1 MPNRTLRARRLTGS
15 RLVLATVLGFAFSV
29 MTAAPSY
36 AATGT
41 IRIIQG
47 GTGAGTVT
55 SAPAGIDCHIDDVSG
70 PAGACIVA
78 FEEGTKVR
86 LKAVADEGSKFVGW
100 APANSCPKTS
110 IRVEA
115 GATYECQPVFE
126 PR

>member
-15 RLVLATVLGFAFSV
+15 RLVVATVLGLAFSV
-29 MTAAPSY
+29 ITAAPSY

-41 IRIIQG
+41 ISIIQG

-55 SAPAGIDCHIDDVSG
+55 SIPAGINCHIDDVSG
-70 PAGACIVA
+70 PTGACSVP

-86 LKAVADEGSKFVGW
+86 LKAVADEGSKFTGW
-100 APANSCPKTS
+100 TPENSCPKAS
-110 IRVEA
+110 IKVEA
-115 GATYECQPVFE
+115 GATYECRPFFE